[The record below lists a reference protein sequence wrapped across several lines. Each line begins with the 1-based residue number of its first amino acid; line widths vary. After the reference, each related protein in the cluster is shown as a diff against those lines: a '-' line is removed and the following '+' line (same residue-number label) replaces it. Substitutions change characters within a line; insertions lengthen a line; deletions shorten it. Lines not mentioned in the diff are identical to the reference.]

1 MNKTILIIG
10 IIFLLISISL
20 APLSGSISIKITIS
34 NNKNCIQSIQ
44 VQCQPIDKKTFN
56 EPILT
61 RSFEGTPIS
70 GGDFDEY
77 HPSIVGAPGGE
88 YYAMAEYTEDDLVWH
103 PMLYG
108 STDGTVWDPLVE
120 FLYDNSEYTDM
131 DQNDYGT
138 YGTFGAPPDDSG
150 IIPVI
155 QGEILDGWVW
165 DFGIYNL
172 NEFSH
177 NRIACYTHKGPEGDP
192 GEWNWGCI
200 TVTGYNGNTPGSE
213 IEGCPYLFY
222 QTTAAGNSVIDW
234 LTGDVAGCEHVGSA
248 MDLVTS
254 MHYAVYDRDTGTG
267 NYDLLIRKDNFG
279 VWQQSSG
286 GYWTHPMVTNL
297 KITDT
302 ANLKFPSAA
311 ASNNNVIIACQ
322 KDADVIVY
330 YSTNGLSSK
339 TEVHVETDASYPEV
353 AIAADETLVITYIKE
368 ETLYHKTSDDG
379 GATWSDAE
387 VVSDNQV
394 NLNDRAANLDV
405 DKGNIICAWEDT
417 RGDNVDIYTNM
428 VFEIDNYPPF
438 APVIKGK
445 WITRLVE
452 LECYFN
458 ATDPDGDDVRYHI
471 DWGDSYVD
479 STDFYKS
486 GETVTVRHTYSEHG
500 IYTIKACAEDTYG
513 AKGPESTFI
522 PFSRIKAINPLLS
535 RLLGHFP
542 LLHRLS
548 DILKNWIVF

>member
-330 YSTNGLSSK
+330 YSTNGFSSK
-339 TEVHVETDASYPEV
+339 TEVLVESEAAYPEV
-353 AIAADETLVITYIKE
+353 AIAGDGVAVITYIKGG
-368 ETLYHKTSDDG
+368 TLYKKESDDK
-379 GATWSDAE
+379 GASWSSAE
-387 VVSDNQV
+387 VVSDNQI
-394 NLNDRAANLDV
+394 NINDQSANLDTY
-405 DKGNIICAWEDT
+405 KGNVDIVWEDA
-417 RGDNVDIYTNM
+417 RGDNVDIY
-428 VFEIDNYPPF
+428 FESKIYEVPNEEPL
-438 APVIKGK
+438 APTITGPNGGK
-445 WITRLVE
+445 KETS
-452 LECYFN
+452 YTFNFN
-458 ATDPDGDDVRYHI
+458 AIDPDGDDVKYFI
-471 DWGDSYVD
+471 DWGDEN
-479 STDFYKS
+479 T
-486 GETVTVRHTYSEHG
+486 ETTGFVTQGTNHPVSHTYAEDG
-500 IYTIKACAEDTYG
+500 IYTITAHAQDVFG
-513 AKGPESTFI
+513 ADGPESEKEFKVTRSKSI
-522 PFSRIKAINPLLS
+522 EMPFLKFLENHPNLFPILRQ
-535 RLLGHFP
+535 LLG
-542 LLHRLS
+542 L
-548 DILKNWIVF
+548 